1 MTKNNID
8 TFQKVEYS
16 EATETKRKFHRQIG
30 GKITMKKRILAML
43 LVSAM
48 GGCNSSWM
56 WRKCKLF
63 AKAGLPDKAAPAPVP
78 ETAPQ

>member
-48 GGCNSSWM
+48 G
-56 WRKCKLF
+56 L
-63 AKAGLPDKAAPAPVP
+63 
-78 ETAPQ
+78 QQ